1 MAELDTAVVIG
12 GFSESEDFMWGLT
25 NAVSNSGI
33 ASRVEGLTY
42 AQAKRRPDILTE
54 DPSRIIAITHSIGAE
69 AVEEAG
75 IFCALNGV
83 EPTQVPHTIARA
95 FKVFTNR
102 KVGRDAEHTIKTGLL
117 DGPKEVLRNISTLGA
132 LTTTRKFSTVQKMID
147 GGTVLFPAGRIYL
160 PTDKDE
166 FKFGSGDEVERAAE
180 DGIVAYM
187 LDGYHNTPLFHP
199 VEAVETIRTII
210 EDDLF
215 VY

>member
-12 GFSESEDFMWGLT
+12 GFSESEEFIWGLT

-42 AQAKRRPDILTE
+42 AQAKEQPDILTE

-75 IFCALNGV
+75 VFCALNGV
-83 EPTQVPHTIARA
+83 EPTQVPHTIVRA
-95 FKVFTNR
+95 FKVFTNS
-102 KVGRDAEHTIKTGLL
+102 KVGRDADNTIKTGML

-132 LTTTRKFSTVQKMID
+132 LVTTRKFSTIQKMID
-147 GGTVLFPAGRIYL
+147 GGTDLFPVGRIYL

-166 FKFGSGDEVERAAE
+166 FKFGSRDEVSRADE
-180 DGIVAYM
+180 HGIIAYT

-199 VEAVETIRTII
+199 VQAAATVRDILENE
-210 EDDLF
+210 LF
-215 VY
+215 L